1 MTSMISG
8 DPRAGFASRQ
18 VNRRKALAAT
28 VGGGLALSNLA
39 RSAGAASVVRI
50 LQSPEQLRS
59 AAYDYVIV
67 GAGSAGCVLAHR
79 LGLAGRRV
87 LLAEAGGQA
96 KLAAIADPPE
106 WPKLQGSEFDWGYL
120 AVPEHGVGGGIILCP
135 RVKVV
140 FGSMSI
146 HDIGDH

>member
-79 LGLAGRRV
+79 LGLTGTPCRGRRPS
-87 LLAEAGGQA
+87 EAGGHRRSARMA
-96 KLAAIADPPE
+96 KAAG
-106 WPKLQGSEFDWGYL
+106 Q
-120 AVPEHGVGGGIILCP
+120 
-135 RVKVV
+135 
-140 FGSMSI
+140 
-146 HDIGDH
+146 